1 MSEHADVDGLGF
13 DEEFEDDVN
22 ESADLDEGEDDT
34 GESYLDEEAGGLWD
48 GDRGNLDGKQRD
60 TLVALL
66 KKAFIS
72 SDDRAEW
79 RTLTRDPGPIAT
91 NLNNLYF
98 NLVIDERSEVAYASP
113 ARTLDN
119 PFRTLVRDA
128 PNSREETLL
137 LIYLRERFRSA
148 TASGETH
155 VFTDEIAMFE
165 YVERFRP
172 ESATDRVGDEKR
184 VTNAI
189 NGLVT
194 AGLLVKTDDVGRF
207 RVHRAIEALLP
218 LARLSQLLEAFERT
232 RCSAADEA
240 GAHSYGGKHAA
251 PDSAVGFVADDE
263 AAEAERLGDEESG
276 ERLA

>member
-1 MSEHADVDGLGF
+1 MSEQYDEVDELV
-13 DEEFEDDVN
+13 DEELAELD
-22 ESADLDEGEDDT
+22 ADQEP
-34 GESYLDEEAGGLWD
+34 DEENYIGDASGLWE
-48 GDRGNLDGKQRD
+48 GDKGSLDAKQRD

-72 SDDRAEW
+72 SDDRADW

-98 NLVIDERSEVAYASP
+98 NLVIDERSEVAYATP
-113 ARTLDN
+113 VRTADN

-128 PNSREETLL
+128 SNSREETLL

-148 TASGETH
+148 IAAGEAH
-155 VFTDEIAMFE
+155 AYTDVIALFE

-172 ESATDRVGDEKR
+172 DSATDRVGDEKR

-194 AGLLVKTDDVGRF
+194 AGLLVKTDDDGRF
-207 RVHRAIEALLP
+207 RVHRAIEAILP
-218 LARLSQLLEAFERT
+218 LTKLNQLLEAFQRGQSDSPEEEPVGYT
-232 RCSAADEA
+232 S
-240 GAHSYGGKHAA
+240 KHAA
-251 PDSAVGFVADDE
+251 RDIAAVGASDAE
-263 AAEAERLGDEESG
+263 AAEAERLDADGYVEAS
-276 ERLA
+276 A